1 MIVEDMKVDDLECA
15 AQKLIDTYTNDLGCE
30 LREELVQFARL
41 VEDKSKSKPFYFIEM
56 FHKKDIVDTF
66 PNVEIMLKIYLS
78 MMVTFCS
85 GEGSFSKVKLI

>member
-1 MIVEDMKVDDLECA
+1 MKVDDLECD
-15 AQKLIDTYTNDLGCE
+15 AQKLFDTYTNDLGCE
-30 LREELVQFARL
+30 LREEIVQFAKL
-41 VEDKSKSKPFYFIEM
+41 VEDKCKSKSFYFIEM

-85 GEGSFSKVKLI
+85 G